1 MKFHK
6 AGSAAMALMLSS
18 TLLLSAC
25 GSSNEPGGEQAAGEE
40 GQPFQFSYMQVTR
53 FINWLEDLKW
63 YPELKKRMNTEVQLV
78 DGGEGNQYYSN
89 VDLRIGGGDFPDAVV
104 TSLAQ
109 AEVYGSQGAFLD
121 LKPLIEEHAPNLK
134 KYMEE
139 NPDYEKLI
147 TASDGKIY
155 GILDEYPNIAEVIFY
170 RADMFEKAGITEQ
183 PRTIE
188 ELTEAFRKLKA
199 HYGTDNRNYYPFT
212 GREHFIKFTEVFK
225 ANDKIENGQ
234 VHGIYE
240 NGHGYDLYSEGFK
253 QLVEWY
259 HELYAEGL
267 IDPEWVA
274 GAATEEGW
282 QTKMLT
288 GNGSMSYDYYT
299 RPAWFMI
306 NGGPQN
312 DPDYDIQ
319 GLPYLLNMDGE
330 QSVRAANARY
340 SLDRVVVLNAKS
352 ADKAAGILRFIDYL
366 YSEEGQTLVG
376 WGVEGDSFQESGGK
390 KEFISEFSVEEAKS
404 LGEDRWSFLQDRMTF
419 PSKVNNEAFYQWNT
433 ELVKDIASELFT
445 DEYIQAHPI
454 LKYSTEQ
461 LRERTDLLAS
471 VKESALSQ
479 VVQFVNGSKPM
490 SQWDSFLEQMEK
502 EGYKRI
508 VEIDQAAY
516 DAMQ

>member
-1 MKFHK
+1 MKFQK
-6 AGSAAMALMLSS
+6 SVSPAVAVLLSS

-25 GSSNEPGGEQAAGEE
+25 NSNNASEGSQGGEE
-40 GQPFQFSYMQVTR
+40 GETFQFSYMHVTR

-63 YPELKKRMNTEVQLV
+63 YPELKERTNTEVKLV

-89 VDLRIGGGDFPDAVV
+89 VDLRISGGDFPDAVV
-104 TSLAQ
+104 ATMAQ

-121 LKPLIEEHAPNLK
+121 LKPLIQEHAPNLYK
-134 KYMEE
+134 HIQE
-139 NPDYEKLI
+139 NPDYEQLI

-188 ELTEAFRKLKA
+188 ELTEAFRVLKA
-199 HYGTDNRNYYPFT
+199 HYGANNQHYYPFT
-212 GREHFIKFTEVFK
+212 GREGFIKFTDNFN
-225 ANDKIENGQ
+225 ANDRIENGT
-234 VHGIYE
+234 VHGIYQ
-240 NGHGYDLYSEGFK
+240 NGHGYDLYSDGFK

-259 HELYAEGL
+259 RELYAEGL

-274 GAATEEGW
+274 GASTEESW
-282 QTKMLT
+282 QTKMLV
-288 GNGSMSYDYYT
+288 GNGTMSYDFYT

-319 GLPYLLNMDGE
+319 GLPYLQNIDGE
-330 QSVRAANARY
+330 QSVRAANAKY
-340 SLDRVVVLNAKS
+340 NLDRTVVINAKS
-352 ADKAAGILRFIDYL
+352 ADKAPGILRFIDYL

-376 WGVEGDSFQESGGK
+376 WGVEGESFETVNGQKQFIVDFSEEEGK
-390 KEFISEFSVEEAKS
+390 P
-404 LGEDRWSFLQDRMTF
+404 LGEDRWSFLQDRMTI
-419 PSKVNNEAFYQWNT
+419 PSTVNNEAFYQWNT
-433 ELVKDIASELFT
+433 DLVKGIASELFT

-471 VKESALSQ
+471 VQDSALSQ
-479 VVQFVNGSKPM
+479 IVQFVNGSRPM
-490 SQWDSFLEQMEK
+490 SDWDSFLQKMEQ
-502 EGYKRI
+502 EGYKRV

-516 DAMQ
+516 DAMN